1 MPISKDNRMIE
12 FLANIAL
19 VMLVVLSIGLSVI
32 LPLIVFAAV
41 LDLKN
46 RGEK

>member
-1 MPISKDNRMIE
+1 MIE
-12 FLANIAL
+12 FVGIASL
-19 VMLVVLSIGLSVI
+19 VMLVLLTMGLSII

>member
-1 MPISKDNRMIE
+1 MLD
-12 FLANIAL
+12 FLAITAL

>member
-1 MPISKDNRMIE
+1 LKMIE
-12 FLANIAL
+12 FVGIASL
-19 VMLVVLSIGLSVI
+19 VMLVLLTIGLSII

>member
-1 MPISKDNRMIE
+1 MIE
-12 FLANIAL
+12 FLATASL
-19 VMLVVLSIGLSVI
+19 VMLVVLAIGLSII

>member
-1 MPISKDNRMIE
+1 MIE
-12 FLANIAL
+12 FLVTTAL
-19 VMLVVLSIGLSVI
+19 IMLVVLSIGLSVI

-46 RGEK
+46 RGQR

>member
-1 MPISKDNRMIE
+1 MRSKMIE
-12 FLANIAL
+12 FVGIASL
-19 VMLVVLSIGLSVI
+19 VMLVLLTIGLSII

-46 RGEK
+46 RGDK

>member
-1 MPISKDNRMIE
+1 MIE
-12 FLANIAL
+12 FVGIASL
-19 VMLVVLSIGLSVI
+19 LMLVLLTIGLSII

>member
-1 MPISKDNRMIE
+1 VIE
-12 FLANIAL
+12 FLGMASL
-19 VMLVVLSIGLSVI
+19 VMLVVLSIGLSII

-41 LDLKN
+41 VDLKN

>member
-1 MPISKDNRMIE
+1 MIE
-12 FLANIAL
+12 FLVTVAL
-19 VMLVVLSIGLSVI
+19 IMLIVLSVGLSII

>member
-1 MPISKDNRMIE
+1 MIE
-12 FLANIAL
+12 FVGIASL
-19 VMLVVLSIGLSVI
+19 VMLVLLTIGLSII

>member
-1 MPISKDNRMIE
+1 MIE
-12 FLANIAL
+12 LLVTGAL
-19 VMLVVLSIGLSVI
+19 VMLVVLSIGLSII

>member
-1 MPISKDNRMIE
+1 MKMIE
-12 FLANIAL
+12 FVGIASL
-19 VMLVVLSIGLSVI
+19 VMLVLLTIGLSII

>member
-1 MPISKDNRMIE
+1 MID
-12 FLANIAL
+12 LLVTAAL
-19 VMLVVLSIGLSVI
+19 VMLVVLSIGLSII

-41 LDLKN
+41 LDLKS

>member
-1 MPISKDNRMIE
+1 MIE
-12 FLANIAL
+12 LLANAAL
-19 VMLVVLSIGLSVI
+19 VLLVIVTVGLSV
-32 LPLIVFAAV
+32 LMPLIVFAAF

>member
-1 MPISKDNRMIE
+1 MIE
-12 FLANIAL
+12 LLVTAAL
-19 VMLVVLSIGLSVI
+19 VMLIVVSIGLSII
-32 LPLIVFAAV
+32 LALIVFAAV

>member
-1 MPISKDNRMIE
+1 MIE
-12 FLANIAL
+12 FLVTAAL
-19 VMLVVLSIGLSVI
+19 VMLVVLSIGLSII
-32 LPLIVFAAV
+32 LPLIVLTAV

>member
-1 MPISKDNRMIE
+1 MIE
-12 FLANIAL
+12 LLATAAL
-19 VMLVVLSIGLSVI
+19 VLLVIVSIGLSVL
-32 LPLIVFAAV
+32 LPLIVFAAI

>member
-1 MPISKDNRMIE
+1 MIE
-12 FLANIAL
+12 FLATAAL
-19 VMLVVLSIGLSVI
+19 VLLVIVSIGLSVL
-32 LPLIVFAAV
+32 LPLIVFAAI

>member
-1 MPISKDNRMIE
+1 MIE
-12 FLANIAL
+12 LLATAAM
-19 VMLVVLSIGLSVI
+19 VMLVVLSIGLSII

-41 LDLKN
+41 IDLKN

>member
-1 MPISKDNRMIE
+1 MRWKMIE
-12 FLANIAL
+12 FLATTAL

>member
-1 MPISKDNRMIE
+1 MIE
-12 FLANIAL
+12 LLVTASL
-19 VMLVVLSIGLSVI
+19 VMLVVLSIGLSII
-32 LPLIVFAAV
+32 LPLIVFAAL

>member
-1 MPISKDNRMIE
+1 MIE
-12 FLANIAL
+12 LLVTASL
-19 VMLVVLSIGLSVI
+19 VMLVVLSIGLSII

-41 LDLKN
+41 LDLRN

>member
-1 MPISKDNRMIE
+1 VIE
-12 FLANIAL
+12 FLAMASL
-19 VMLVVLSIGLSVI
+19 VMLVVLSIGLSII
-32 LPLIVFAAV
+32 LPLIAFAAV

>member
-1 MPISKDNRMIE
+1 MIE
-12 FLANIAL
+12 LLVTAAL
-19 VMLVVLSIGLSVI
+19 VMLIVVSIGLSII